1 MAEKRTIGNEVNE
14 FMTLQRVQEFFDA
27 PIAGVGITGDVE
39 GTTGADTIR
48 VSLQVKD
55 RLRKDWPGRW
65 VILVWFSATDG
76 GDPDATGNFVAAV
89 PGTFEMQI
97 VIPDAMY
104 MLEAS
109 TAGLAQIDLAVAGV
123 TSRYVNAFVLGK
135 AESKA
140 ITFA

>member
-1 MAEKRTIGNEVNE
+1 MAEARTIGQEANE
-14 FMTLQRVQEFFDA
+14 FMTLQRVREFFDA
-27 PIAGVGITGDVE
+27 PIAGVGITGDTE
-39 GTTGADTIR
+39 GTHGANTIR

-65 VILVWFSATDG
+65 VVLVWVSATDG
-76 GDPDATGNFVAAV
+76 GDPDATGNTVAVVA
-89 PGTFEMQI
+89 GTFTMQT
-97 VIPDAMY
+97 VIANAVY

-123 TSRYVNAFVLGK
+123 ASRYVNAFVLGK